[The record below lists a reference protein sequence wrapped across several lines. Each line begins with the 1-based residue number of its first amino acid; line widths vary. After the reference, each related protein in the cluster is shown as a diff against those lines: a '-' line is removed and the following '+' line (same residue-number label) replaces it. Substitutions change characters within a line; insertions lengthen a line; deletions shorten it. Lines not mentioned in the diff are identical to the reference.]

1 MEGVQCG
8 QLQIIGAVSRVD
20 VTRVV
25 AGRKSQCTFSRG
37 NGSAGALE
45 RSGWKG
51 GLTFLW
57 DLLYR
62 SQWTRV
68 AVVDVDV
75 DVDVVVID
83 MAR

>member
-1 MEGVQCG
+1 MRGGKVNVRFLEAMG
-8 QLQIIGAVSRVD
+8 QPA
-20 VTRVV
+20 
-25 AGRKSQCTFSRG
+25 
-37 NGSAGALE
+37 
-45 RSGWKG
+45 RSKDPVGKG
-51 GLTFLW
+51 DLTLLW

-68 AVVDVDV
+68 AVVDA